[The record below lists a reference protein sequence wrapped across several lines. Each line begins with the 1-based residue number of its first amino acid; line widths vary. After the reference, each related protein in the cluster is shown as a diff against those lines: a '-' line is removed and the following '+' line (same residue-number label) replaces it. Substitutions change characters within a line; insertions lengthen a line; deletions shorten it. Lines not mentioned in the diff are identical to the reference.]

1 MELRDTKKKRKIDD
15 KGNYFGSVIININ
28 IILT

>member
-15 KGNYFGSVIININ
+15 KGNYFGSVININ